1 MNSRLY
7 NAVMNIKEISKQYQ
21 VSADTLRYYE
31 RAGMIP
37 PVTRT
42 ASGIRDYQE
51 EDLKWVQLALCMRS
65 AGLPVEVMIEYVHL
79 FSQGDSTIPARLELL
94 KEQMEQLEKQKA
106 AIEETMNRLQMKIER
121 YEEALETGV
130 LNWGPKENK

>member
-1 MNSRLY
+1 
-7 NAVMNIKEISKQYQ
+7 MNIKEVSKQYQ
-21 VSADTLRYYE
+21 GSADTLRYYE

-79 FSQGDSTIPARLELL
+79 FSQGDSTLRARLELL

-106 AIEETMNRLQMKIER
+106 AIKETMSRLQMKIER

-130 LNWGPKENK
+130 LNWGPKEEK